1 MLENNHKIFQSEVNF
16 TLVHTPDTRTR
27 KLQRALTHPTTK
39 LKLFPSAW
47 SGSLRVICHYIP
59 EKSLATRQ
67 NWFSLYKINV
77 RQMQK
82 TCWMPWTIQAVMDN
96 VSNVRCTTTSIRW
109 MAQVSL
115 IVEWCALVYTRVGWT
130 AYLYTSVY
138 TRCPFSRNNRCW
150 ELLRTRAA
158 VADSYIPSVSS
169 SIIYEFPT
177 SAGPIDLSPPFFK
190 QRLLLDSSQHTC

>member
-1 MLENNHKIFQSEVNF
+1 MLVALHGLENVSYQFYTFPLIKCCHKSIPNSCSNAIIKIGKRNEMESKRRWRINQQILENNHKIFQGEVNC
-16 TLVHTPDTRTR
+16 TLVGTC
-27 KLQRALTHPTTK
+27 THKKTAKGVDSSTATK
-39 LKLFPSAW
+39 LKFFPSAW

-59 EKSLATRQ
+59 EKSFATRQ

-130 AYLYTSVY
+130 ADIACLFTVSV
-138 TRCPFSRNNRCW
+138 
-150 ELLRTRAA
+150 
-158 VADSYIPSVSS
+158 
-169 SIIYEFPT
+169 
-177 SAGPIDLSPPFFK
+177 
-190 QRLLLDSSQHTC
+190 